1 MRESSVPLADCRL
14 LAGLPEAAR
23 QDCLQR
29 SSRANFR
36 RGQWVARQGDP
47 ASALY
52 VVQSGMLKLLQLTH
66 QGTELIVRFVGPGG
80 VFGGVV
86 AVDRVPYPVSAIA
99 VAPTETCVW
108 DSQTLRHL
116 LDAHAALRGN
126 IMREMASH
134 MTDAL
139 TRVRE
144 MTTLRVSERLAL
156 ALVRL
161 ARQVGRPT
169 DAGVL
174 IDYPITRQELA
185 ELAGTTLYTASR
197 TLAQWTDEGILKST
211 RRDLLISKPGRLA
224 RLASDDHDR

>member
-1 MRESSVPLADCRL
+1 MRESSVPLAECRL
-14 LAGLPEAAR
+14 LEGLPDAAL
-23 QDCLQR
+23 QDCLHR
-29 SSRANFR
+29 SGRTSFK
-36 RGQWVARQGDP
+36 RGQWVARQGEP
-47 ASALY
+47 ANALY

-80 VFGGVV
+80 LFGGVV

-99 VAPTETCVW
+99 VAPTEACTW
-108 DSQTLRHL
+108 DSPTLRQLIDTHPT
-116 LDAHAALRGN
+116 LRAN

-139 TRVRE
+139 SRVRE

-174 IDYPITRQELA
+174 IDYPMTRQELA

-197 TLAQWTDEGILKST
+197 TLAQWTDEGILAST
-211 RRDLLISKPGRLA
+211 RRDLLIRQPSRLA
-224 RLASDDHDR
+224 RLATESQNR